1 MLHELQRKDGVE
13 ALAGQGFDRGAA
25 IVDVEAGGRCMGARN
40 LDGLR
45 LRVDG
50 GDGGAQPRHRLRHEP
65 AAASGVQQ
73 AEARQWARRQRV
85 AAEAV
90 GDPVPH
96 PADPDRVHGVERPE
110 LALRV
115 PPLIRHRGETPG
127 FLDIHGC
134 AGFCHRNL
142 FQPGGRNMLR
152 PPAGGKPLQ
161 AVEGCFMARLVL
173 KFGGTSVA
181 DREHIRNAAGRVAR
195 EAAAGHEVAVVV
207 SAMSGVT
214 NDLVGQVA
222 AVAPVHDTAEYDAVV
237 ATGEQITSGLM
248 ALTLQEMG
256 VPARSFQGW
265 QLPIRTDGTHGRAR
279 IRQVEGESLRAAAAA
294 GQVAVVAGFQGL
306 SPDGRVTTLGR
317 GGSDTT
323 AVALAA
329 ALEADRCDIYTDV
342 DGVYTC
348 DPRVVPRARK
358 IERIAFEEMLEM
370 ASQGAKVL
378 QTRSVAMAMRRGVR
392 LRVLSSFEETPGTLI
407 VGEDEIVEE
416 QVVTGVAVSREDAKV
431 TLTGV
436 EDRPGVAAA
445 IFGPL
450 ADAEINVDMIVQNVA
465 DGGRHTDITF
475 TVPKPDL
482 ERATALLREASLAFE
497 SLVPD
502 PNVAKVS
509 VVGIGMRSHA
519 GVAQRM
525 FATLAARG
533 INIEVIS
540 TSEIKISVLIE
551 EEYAELAARAL
562 HTAYGLDRDD

>member
-1 MLHELQRKDGVE
+1 
-13 ALAGQGFDRGAA
+13 
-25 IVDVEAGGRCMGARN
+25 
-40 LDGLR
+40 
-45 LRVDG
+45 
-50 GDGGAQPRHRLRHEP
+50 
-65 AAASGVQQ
+65 
-73 AEARQWARRQRV
+73 
-85 AAEAV
+85 
-90 GDPVPH
+90 
-96 PADPDRVHGVERPE
+96 
-110 LALRV
+110 
-115 PPLIRHRGETPG
+115 
-127 FLDIHGC
+127 
-134 AGFCHRNL
+134 
-142 FQPGGRNMLR
+142 
-152 PPAGGKPLQ
+152 
-161 AVEGCFMARLVL
+161 MARLVL

-181 DREHIRNAAGRVAR
+181 DPERIRNAAGRVAR

-222 AVAPVHDTAEYDAVV
+222 AVSPLYDAAEHDAVV
-237 ATGEQITSGLM
+237 ASGEQVTSGLM

-265 QLPIRTDGTHGRAR
+265 QLPIGTDDTHGRAR
-279 IRQVEGESLRAAAAA
+279 IRHVESGRLNAAAAA
-294 GQVAVVAGFQGL
+294 GKVAVVAGFQGL

-329 ALEADRCDIYTDV
+329 AWEAERCDIYTDV

-348 DPRVVPRARK
+348 DPRIVPRARK
-358 IERIAFEEMLEM
+358 IDRIAFEEMLEM
-370 ASQGAKVL
+370 SSQGAKVL

-392 LRVLSSFEETPGTLI
+392 LQVLSSFLDAPGTLI

-416 QVVTGVAVSREDAKV
+416 QVVTGVAVSREDAKL

-465 DGGRHTDITF
+465 DGGAHTDITF
-475 TVPKPDL
+475 TVPKADL
-482 ERATALLREASLAFE
+482 SRAAALLGEASLAFDK
-497 SLVPD
+497 LVPD
-502 PNVAKVS
+502 SNVAKVS
-509 VVGIGMRSHA
+509 VVGVGMRSHA

-540 TSEIKISVLIE
+540 TSEIKISVLID